1 VIDEYRV
8 KAADFRAQA
17 EREKDPLFRSMFW
30 TMSRTYSRL
39 ARHHERDACTR
50 LAYRSSPPIAGGSL
64 TRRLEELNRRR
75 EEHKTERG
83 DAKLAYKSSPPVADG
98 DSQGD

>member
-1 VIDEYRV
+1 MTVSDEYRV

-39 ARHHERDACTR
+39 ARHHEQYVGNK
-50 LAYRSSPPIAGGSL
+50 LAYERSPPIAG
-64 TRRLEELNRRR
+64 
-75 EEHKTERG
+75 
-83 DAKLAYKSSPPVADG
+83 DD
-98 DSQGD
+98 